1 MGNSFRNHQRLWL
14 IHGGLSN
21 VLMGVGLC
29 VALDASARRAGEE
42 AFWLWVGEGTLGLA
56 LFMAGVGF
64 FGSAVR
70 HLVHMD
76 RKRERSGQ

>member
-1 MGNSFRNHQRLWL
+1 MGNSLQDHRRVWL

-21 VLMGVGLC
+21 VWMGAGLC
-29 VALDASARRAGEE
+29 VAMDASARRTAGE
-42 AFWLWVGEGTLGLA
+42 AFWNWVGEGTLGLA
-56 LFMAGVGF
+56 VFMAGLGF

-76 RKRERSGQ
+76 RRRERSEH